1 MLYICCCFCVD
12 PHQLHIYNDCGFNFI
27 FKRRII
33 MKKIT
38 FWLLVSAAVRCL
50 FGGIAGV
57 LFAVWICNEVQN
69 VGLSIKSA
77 GECIVGAV
85 TTAMLVSRAKI
96 EWLRAHAV
104 AVVWVSGMVFIIDA
118 LLVLTGNVWV
128 IITMGIFAT
137 TVVAIIHQTTISDM
151 INNIYV
157 GTDRTVLNNK
167 LFVVSAVASA
177 AGSAIAGVLTPD
189 IMTMGVLFVVEAVV
203 STCITL
209 KVVKLMLSYLK

>member
-1 MLYICCCFCVD
+1 
-12 PHQLHIYNDCGFNFI
+12 
-27 FKRRII
+27 

-38 FWLLVSAAVRCL
+38 FWLLISSVIRCV

-57 LFAVWICNEVQN
+57 LFTVWICNEVQN
-69 VGLSIKSA
+69 VGLSIKST
-77 GECIVGAV
+77 GECLIGAV

-96 EWLRAHAV
+96 EWLRNHAID
-104 AVVWVSGMVFIIDA
+104 VVCVSGAVFLIDA

-137 TVVAIIHQTTISDM
+137 TVVAIIHQTTIGDL

-167 LFVVSAVASA
+167 LFVVSAVATA
-177 AGSAIAGVLTPD
+177 IGSAIGGFLSPD
-189 IMTMGVLFVVEAVV
+189 VTTMGVLFVVEAVV

-209 KVVKLMLSYLK
+209 KVVKLMLNYLKENGK

>member
-1 MLYICCCFCVD
+1 
-12 PHQLHIYNDCGFNFI
+12 
-27 FKRRII
+27 

-38 FWLLVSAAVRCL
+38 FWLLISSVIRCV

-57 LFAVWICNEVQN
+57 LFTAWVCNEIQN
-69 VGLSIKSA
+69 TGLSVKST
-77 GECIVGAV
+77 GECLIGAV

-96 EWLRAHAV
+96 EWLRRHALG
-104 AVVWVSGMVFIIDA
+104 VVCTSGTVFTIDA

-128 IITMGIFAT
+128 IITVGIFAT
-137 TVVAIIHQTTISDM
+137 TVVAIIHQTTVADM

-177 AGSAIAGVLTPD
+177 VGSAIAGVLTPD

-209 KVVKLMLSYLK
+209 KVVTLMLNYLKENGK

>member
-1 MLYICCCFCVD
+1 M
-12 PHQLHIYNDCGFNFI
+12 
-27 FKRRII
+27 KR
-33 MKKIT
+33 IT
-38 FWLLVSAAVRCL
+38 FWLLISSVIRCV

-57 LFAVWICNEVQN
+57 LFAAWICNEVQN
-69 VGLSIKSA
+69 VGLSIKST
-77 GECIVGAV
+77 GECLIGAV

-96 EWLRAHAV
+96 EWLRRHALG
-104 AVVWVSGMVFIIDA
+104 VVCTSGTVFTIDA

-128 IITMGIFAT
+128 IITVGIFAT
-137 TVVAIIHQTTISDM
+137 TVVAIIHQTTVADM

-177 AGSAIAGVLTPD
+177 VGSAIAGVLTPD

-209 KVVKLMLSYLK
+209 KVVTLMLNYLKENGK

>member
-1 MLYICCCFCVD
+1 
-12 PHQLHIYNDCGFNFI
+12 
-27 FKRRII
+27 

-38 FWLLVSAAVRCL
+38 FWLLVSAAVRCA

-69 VGLSIKSA
+69 VGLSIKST
-77 GECIVGAV
+77 GECLIGAV

-96 EWLRAHAV
+96 EWLRNHAIN
-104 AVVWVSGMVFIIDA
+104 VVCVSGAVFLIDA

-137 TVVAIIHQTTISDM
+137 TVVAIIHQTTIGDL

-189 IMTMGVLFVVEAVV
+189 IMTMGILFIVEAIV
-203 STCITL
+203 STIITL
-209 KVVKLMLSYLK
+209 KVVKLMLNYLKENGK

>member
-1 MLYICCCFCVD
+1 
-12 PHQLHIYNDCGFNFI
+12 
-27 FKRRII
+27 

-38 FWLLVSAAVRCL
+38 FWLLVSAAVRCA

-69 VGLSIKSA
+69 VGLSIKST
-77 GECIVGAV
+77 GECLIGAV

-96 EWLRAHAV
+96 EWLRNHAIN
-104 AVVWVSGMVFIIDA
+104 VVCVSGAVFLIDA

-137 TVVAIIHQTTISDM
+137 TVVAIIHQTTIGDL

-189 IMTMGVLFVVEAVV
+189 VTTMGTIFTVEAIV

-209 KVVKLMLSYLK
+209 KVVKLMLNYLK

>member
-1 MLYICCCFCVD
+1 
-12 PHQLHIYNDCGFNFI
+12 
-27 FKRRII
+27 

-38 FWLLVSAAVRCL
+38 FWLLISSVIRCV

-57 LFAVWICNEVQN
+57 LFTVWVCNEIQN
-69 VGLSIKSA
+69 TGLSVKSA

-85 TTAMLVSRAKI
+85 VTAALTSATRI
-96 EWLRAHAV
+96 EWLRHHAV

-137 TVVAIIHQTTISDM
+137 TVVAIIHQTTTGDL
-151 INNIYV
+151 INNIYE

-167 LFVVSAVASA
+167 LFVVAAVASA
-177 AGSAIAGVLTPD
+177 IGSAIGGFLSPD
-189 IMTMGVLFVVEAVV
+189 VTTMGILFVVEAVV

-209 KVVKLMLSYLK
+209 KVVKLMLNYLKENGK

>member
-1 MLYICCCFCVD
+1 
-12 PHQLHIYNDCGFNFI
+12 
-27 FKRRII
+27 

-38 FWLLVSAAVRCL
+38 FWLLISSVIRCV

-57 LFAVWICNEVQN
+57 LFTVWICNEIQN
-69 VGLSIKSA
+69 TGLSIKSA
-77 GECIVGAV
+77 GECLIGAV

-96 EWLRAHAV
+96 EWLRNHAID
-104 AVVWVSGMVFIIDA
+104 VVCVSGAVFLIDA

-128 IITMGIFAT
+128 IISMGIFAT
-137 TVVAIIHQTTISDM
+137 TVVAIIHQTTIGDL

-167 LFVVSAVASA
+167 LFVVAAVASA
-177 AGSAIAGVLTPD
+177 IGSAIGGFLSPD
-189 IMTMGVLFVVEAVV
+189 VTTMGVLFVVEAVV

-209 KVVKLMLSYLK
+209 KVVKLMLNYLKENGK

>member
-1 MLYICCCFCVD
+1 
-12 PHQLHIYNDCGFNFI
+12 
-27 FKRRII
+27 

-38 FWLLVSAAVRCL
+38 FWLLISSVIRCV

-57 LFAVWICNEVQN
+57 LFTVWICNEIQN
-69 VGLSIKSA
+69 TGLAIKSA

-96 EWLRAHAV
+96 EWLRQYAV

-118 LLVLTGNVWV
+118 LLVLTGNVW
-128 IITMGIFAT
+128 IIISMGIFAT
-137 TVVAIIHQTTISDM
+137 TVVAIIHQTTTGDL
-151 INNIYV
+151 INNIYE

-167 LFVVSAVASA
+167 LFVVAAVASA
-177 AGSAIAGVLTPD
+177 IGSAIGGFLSPD
-189 IMTMGVLFVVEAVV
+189 ITTMGILFVVEAVV

-209 KVVKLMLSYLK
+209 KVVKLMLNYLKENGK

>member
-1 MLYICCCFCVD
+1 
-12 PHQLHIYNDCGFNFI
+12 
-27 FKRRII
+27 

-38 FWLLVSAAVRCL
+38 FWLLISSVIRCV

-57 LFAVWICNEVQN
+57 LFAAWICNEVQN
-69 VGLSIKSA
+69 VGLSIKST
-77 GECIVGAV
+77 GECLIGAV

-96 EWLRAHAV
+96 EWLRRHALG
-104 AVVWVSGMVFIIDA
+104 VVCTSGTVFTIDA

-137 TVVAIIHQTTISDM
+137 TVVAIIHQTTIGDL

-167 LFVVSAVASA
+167 LFIVSAVASA
-177 AGSAIAGVLTPD
+177 IGSVIGGVLTPD
-189 IMTMGVLFVVEAVV
+189 VTTMGTIFTVEAIV
-203 STCITL
+203 STCITF
-209 KVVKLMLSYLK
+209 KVVKLMLNYLK

>member
-1 MLYICCCFCVD
+1 
-12 PHQLHIYNDCGFNFI
+12 
-27 FKRRII
+27 

-38 FWLLVSAAVRCL
+38 FWLLISSVIRCV

-57 LFAVWICNEVQN
+57 LFTVWVCNEIQN
-69 VGLSIKSA
+69 TGLSVKSA

-85 TTAMLVSRAKI
+85 VTAALTSATRI
-96 EWLRAHAV
+96 EWLRHHAV

-137 TVVAIIHQTTISDM
+137 TVVAIIHQTTTGDL
-151 INNIYV
+151 INNIYE

-167 LFVVSAVASA
+167 LFVVAAVASA
-177 AGSAIAGVLTPD
+177 IGSAIGGFLSPD
-189 IMTMGVLFVVEAVV
+189 VTTMGTIFIVEAII
-203 STCITL
+203 SMIITL
-209 KVVKLMLSYLK
+209 KVVKLMLNYLK

>member
-1 MLYICCCFCVD
+1 
-12 PHQLHIYNDCGFNFI
+12 
-27 FKRRII
+27 

-38 FWLLVSAAVRCL
+38 FWLLISSVIRCV

-57 LFAVWICNEVQN
+57 LFAAWICSEVQN
-69 VGLSIKSA
+69 VGLSIKST
-77 GECIVGAV
+77 GECLIGAV

-96 EWLRAHAV
+96 EWLRRHALG
-104 AVVWVSGMVFIIDA
+104 VVCTSGTVFTIDA

-128 IITMGIFAT
+128 IITVGIFAT
-137 TVVAIIHQTTISDM
+137 TVVAIIHQTTVADM

-177 AGSAIAGVLTPD
+177 VGSAIAGVLTPD

-209 KVVKLMLSYLK
+209 KVVTLMLNYLKENGK